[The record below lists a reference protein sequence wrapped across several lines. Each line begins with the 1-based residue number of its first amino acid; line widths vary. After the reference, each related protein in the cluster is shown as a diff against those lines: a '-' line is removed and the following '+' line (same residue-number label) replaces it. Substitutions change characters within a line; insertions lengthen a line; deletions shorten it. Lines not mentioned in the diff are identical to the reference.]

1 MILDALLARESVV
14 DFEGHQVRL
23 RRPTVADLIAAQ
35 DAESRGVFMPAYYC
49 AAHVLAADGTTL
61 WKSAD
66 ELRSLSAPRVVALS
80 RLIEPLYVEG
90 LDLDRLHAKACE
102 QPK

>member
-14 DFEGHQVRL
+14 DFNGQQVRL

-35 DAESRGVFMPAYYC
+35 DAESRGTFMPAWYC
-49 AAHVLAADGTTL
+49 AAHVLGSDGQCV
-61 WKSAD
+61 WKSAE
-66 ELRSLSAPRVVALS
+66 ELRTLSAPQVIALS

-90 LDLDRLHAKACE
+90 LDLDRSPAK
-102 QPK
+102 P